1 MDSMNSAKEMW
12 ISMVGGGG
20 GGGACGAATSV
31 LNPTDSLSDLDRIN
45 LATGS
50 NDRNNFAARHR
61 CPLVFNSAAARI
73 ITDPLRFL
81 IAP

>member
-1 MDSMNSAKEMW
+1 
-12 ISMVGGGG
+12 
-20 GGGACGAATSV
+20 

-45 LATGS
+45 RATGS
-50 NDRNNFAARHR
+50 NERNIFAARHR